1 MEITEL
7 QKDLAATFRWT
18 ARLNM
23 HEGVAN
29 HFSACVPGSSTD
41 FYVNKAG
48 LHFSQIK
55 ASDII
60 LVTKDNIE
68 ELKKKPDL
76 VDPTAINIHGAIHQK
91 VPHARCIFHVHSKYA
106 TALSTLKDPIMKPI
120 DQNTMIFFNRVSVF
134 NEFGGLGVEDESIKM
149 ANALGN
155 KQHLLLAN
163 HGIITTGETIAEGF
177 NYLYYF
183 EKAAETYLT
192 ALSTNKELNI
202 VSDEIAEK
210 TAQETADYP
219 INLAQLHLD
228 QIKKILDDNKAT
240 NITTIDLKDK
250 SSIADYMVVASGTS
264 SRHIQAVSEILLQQ
278 LKQSGL
284 KHCTIEGK
292 ESDDWKLIDAIEVVV
307 HIFHPEKRSLYN
319 LEKMWENVLP
329 KQNINA

>member
-134 NEFGGLGVEDESIKM
+134 NEFGGLGFEDESIKM

-163 HGIITTGETIAEGF
+163 HGIITTGETVAEGF

-192 ALSTNKELNI
+192 ALSTKKDLNI

-228 QIKKILDDNKAT
+228 QIKKILDKEEP
-240 NITTIDLKDK
+240 
-250 SSIADYMVVASGTS
+250 DY
-264 SRHIQAVSEILLQQ
+264 
-278 LKQSGL
+278 K
-284 KHCTIEGK
+284 
-292 ESDDWKLIDAIEVVV
+292 
-307 HIFHPEKRSLYN
+307 N
-319 LEKMWENVLP
+319 
-329 KQNINA
+329 

>member
-106 TALSTLKDPIMKPI
+106 TALSALKDPIMKPI

-134 NEFGGLGVEDESIKM
+134 NEFGGLGFEDESIKM

-192 ALSTNKELNI
+192 ALSTNKELNV

-228 QIKKILDDNKAT
+228 QIKKILDKEEP
-240 NITTIDLKDK
+240 
-250 SSIADYMVVASGTS
+250 DY
-264 SRHIQAVSEILLQQ
+264 
-278 LKQSGL
+278 K
-284 KHCTIEGK
+284 
-292 ESDDWKLIDAIEVVV
+292 
-307 HIFHPEKRSLYN
+307 N
-319 LEKMWENVLP
+319 
-329 KQNINA
+329 

>member
-7 QKDLAATFRWT
+7 QRDLAATFRWT

-60 LVTKDNIE
+60 LVTKNNIE
-68 ELKKKPDL
+68 ELKQKPDL

-134 NEFGGLGVEDESIKM
+134 NEFGGLGFEDESIKM

-192 ALSTNKELNI
+192 ALSTNKELNV

-228 QIKKILDDNKAT
+228 QIKKILDKEEP
-240 NITTIDLKDK
+240 
-250 SSIADYMVVASGTS
+250 DY
-264 SRHIQAVSEILLQQ
+264 
-278 LKQSGL
+278 K
-284 KHCTIEGK
+284 
-292 ESDDWKLIDAIEVVV
+292 
-307 HIFHPEKRSLYN
+307 N
-319 LEKMWENVLP
+319 
-329 KQNINA
+329 

>member
-106 TALSTLKDPIMKPI
+106 TTLSTLKDPIMKPI

-134 NEFGGLGVEDESIKM
+134 NEFGGLGFEDESIKM

-192 ALSTNKELNI
+192 ALSTNKELNV

-228 QIKKILDDNKAT
+228 QIKKILDKEEP
-240 NITTIDLKDK
+240 
-250 SSIADYMVVASGTS
+250 DY
-264 SRHIQAVSEILLQQ
+264 
-278 LKQSGL
+278 K
-284 KHCTIEGK
+284 
-292 ESDDWKLIDAIEVVV
+292 
-307 HIFHPEKRSLYN
+307 N
-319 LEKMWENVLP
+319 
-329 KQNINA
+329 

>member
-7 QKDLAATFRWT
+7 QRDLAATFRWT

-60 LVTKDNIE
+60 LVTKDNIK
-68 ELKKKPDL
+68 ELKQKPDL

-134 NEFGGLGVEDESIKM
+134 NEFGGLGFEDESIKM

-192 ALSTNKELNI
+192 ALSTNKELNV

-228 QIKKILDDNKAT
+228 QIKKILDKEEP
-240 NITTIDLKDK
+240 
-250 SSIADYMVVASGTS
+250 DY
-264 SRHIQAVSEILLQQ
+264 
-278 LKQSGL
+278 K
-284 KHCTIEGK
+284 
-292 ESDDWKLIDAIEVVV
+292 
-307 HIFHPEKRSLYN
+307 N
-319 LEKMWENVLP
+319 
-329 KQNINA
+329 